1 MPTVVIH
8 AGCYKTA
15 TSTIQAIA
23 QKNRERFLKDFGVLY
38 PKTGARANQ
47 GIPDADSIAHHLLF
61 HAAKGSLEA
70 AGDAPPGA
78 DSPFAG
84 HRSKLAAEASKSGA
98 GRMLISTE
106 LLSFAPEPIKER
118 FLGYFE
124 GLGGDVTLVY
134 AIRRP
139 DEMIDSMNNQM
150 LRAGRGR
157 TRSRELVDYR
167 ADIEGW
173 SARLG
178 KDKVRVLYFAKERYE
193 EYIRRFF
200 AVAGID
206 VTRPGVVTEVYA
218 NAPMAVNGHVIRGM
232 IFDRIAERNIEI
244 DRALR
249 HELNLALAPIEAQL
263 SRSPKVV
270 TLGAADRVR
279 ILERNRADLEAI
291 KAWLSPEDRDT
302 LEQDYRRGID
312 GPHPEPNADA
322 PASLGKD
329 DLTALFRG
337 IIASPTLYDLLTK
350 GRGS

>member
-1 MPTVVIH
+1 MLSVVIH

-23 QKNRERFLKDFGVLY
+23 QKNRERFLKEFGVLY

-70 AGDAPPGA
+70 TGDAPPGP
-78 DSPFAG
+78 DSAFVAN
-84 HRSKLAAEASKSGA
+84 RSKLAAEARKTGA
-98 GRMLISTE
+98 GRVLISTE
-106 LLSFAPEPIKER
+106 LLSFAPEAVKER
-118 FLGYFE
+118 FLGYFD
-124 GLGGDVTLVY
+124 GLGGDVTVVY

-167 ADIEGW
+167 ADIENW
-173 SARLG
+173 SKRLG
-178 KDKVRVLYFAKERYE
+178 ADKVRVLYFAKHGYD

-200 AVAGID
+200 AIAGID

-232 IFDRIAERNIEI
+232 IFDRLAERNVEI

-263 SRSPKVV
+263 SASPKVV
-270 TLGAADRVR
+270 TLGAADRAR

-291 KAWLSPEDRDT
+291 KAWLSPEDRET
-302 LEQDYRRGID
+302 LDRDHERGLA
-312 GPHPEPNADA
+312 GPHPEPNVDA

-337 IIASPTLYDLLTK
+337 LIASPTLYGLLAK
-350 GRGS
+350 DRGS

>member
-1 MPTVVIH
+1 MPSVVIH

-23 QKNRERFLKDFGVLY
+23 QKNRERFLKEFGVIY

-47 GIPDADSIAHHLLF
+47 GIPDTDSIAHHLLF
-61 HAAKGSLEA
+61 HAAKSSLE

-78 DSPFAG
+78 DSAFAAN
-84 HRSKLAAEASKSGA
+84 RSKLAAEARQTGA
-98 GRMLISTE
+98 SRILISTE
-106 LLSFAPEPIKER
+106 LLSFAPEPVKDR

-124 GLGGDVTLVY
+124 GLADDVTVVY

-157 TRSRELVDYR
+157 TRSREVVDYR
-167 ADIEGW
+167 SDVEGW
-173 SARLG
+173 SRRLG
-178 KDKVRVLYFAKERYE
+178 ADRVRVLYFAKENYE
-193 EYIRRFF
+193 DYIRRFF
-200 AVAGID
+200 ALAGVD
-206 VTRPGVVTEVYA
+206 VVRPGVVTEVYA

-232 IFDRIAERNIEI
+232 IYDRLAEQNVEI

-249 HELNLALAPIEAQL
+249 HELNLALAPIEARL
-263 SRSPKVV
+263 SPSPKVV
-270 TLGAADRVR
+270 TLGVADRGR
-279 ILERNRADLEAI
+279 ILERNRPDLEAL

-302 LEQDYRRGID
+302 LDRDHQRGLA
-312 GPHPEPNADA
+312 GPHPEPNVDA

-329 DLTALFRG
+329 DLAALFRG
-337 IIASPTLYDLLTK
+337 LIASPTLYGLLTK